1 MLRIH
6 GRLLRQLRGFLRGLL
21 VLGRVSRVVLLLR
34 SGVLG
39 LRRLLSVFL
48 GRSLVDGLLLLHL
61 LGRGSVLLLWTVW
74 ICFQLS
80 EFGHRDS
87 EDWGLLSRAGS
98 QWKG

>member
-48 GRSLVDGLLLLHL
+48 RRSLIDGLLLLHL

-74 ICFQLS
+74 VCFQLS

-87 EDWGLLSRAGS
+87 ED
-98 QWKG
+98 